1 VDKKVVGPAFKD
13 VAKKYKGDAAA
24 VEKLTTAMHKGS
36 QGKWGQIP
44 MPPTAN
50 LKDED
55 AKALA
60 GWIMSL

>member
-1 VDKKVVGPAFKD
+1 
-13 VAKKYKGDAAA
+13 
-24 VEKLTTAMHKGS
+24 MHKGS